1 MAQPFIHTSELCWS
15 PQELE
20 AMACAIESCFLQYQI
35 RGEVVGYDEGATF
48 ALFKIE
54 LGRGI
59 KASQVTAVVPELCR
73 SLSAVDIKIIDFI
86 AGTPYIGLRVTNTYR
101 RVVPFVDCFNL
112 WSGNNRLSSLSVM
125 LGEDIIGEPVG
136 WDLAQMPHLLIAGVT
151 RSGKSMLMHSLV
163 MSILYRN
170 SPDKVRFVMFDTSQ
184 LELSLYNDIPH
195 LLFPSASDFVESIKA
210 LTFLVN
216 ELKRRQKLF
225 GALNQRNLSGYNKV
239 ISSAK
244 ELGRPIPDPFWRPNE
259 NYSDHPY
266 LDSEPEI
273 VVCVDDYVQLIGEYK
288 QIGEMLVLL
297 SQQGH
302 AVGIHLILT
311 TRSPLSTSIG
321 SQLRTNIPTRIALS
335 VSSRADSNLI
345 LDQYGAESLFGLGD
359 MLFASPSLSEP
370 TRIQGTYVS
379 DSDIRDTVDYC
390 KRWGSASYLN
400 FYGDAQNGDVVE
412 EELDP
417 LFDQATEYVVEK
429 QRVSISGIQRQ
440 FRIGYN
446 RAAMI
451 VEQLE
456 LQGIVSE
463 QGHHGNREVL
473 APPYE

>member
-1 MAQPFIHTSELCWS
+1 
-15 PQELE
+15 
-20 AMACAIESCFLQYQI
+20 
-35 RGEVVGYDEGATF
+35 
-48 ALFKIE
+48 
-54 LGRGI
+54 
-59 KASQVTAVVPELCR
+59 
-73 SLSAVDIKIIDFI
+73 
-86 AGTPYIGLRVTNTYR
+86 
-101 RVVPFVDCFNL
+101 
-112 WSGNNRLSSLSVM
+112 M
-125 LGEDIIGEPVG
+125 LGENIIGEPVG
-136 WDLAQMPHLLIAGVT
+136 CDLAQMPHLLITGVT

-195 LLFPSASDFVESIKA
+195 LLFPSASDSVESIKP

-216 ELKRRQKLF
+216 ESRRRQKLF

-259 NYSDHPY
+259 NDSEHPY
-266 LDSEPEI
+266 LGYEPEI
-273 VVCVDDYVQLIGEYK
+273 IVCVDDYVQLIGEYK

-302 AVGIHLILT
+302 TVGIHLILT

-370 TRIQGTYVS
+370 TRIQGAYVS
-379 DSDIRDTVDYC
+379 DLDIRNTVDYC
-390 KRWGSASYLN
+390 KRWGSASYLHLYN
-400 FYGDAQNGDVVE
+400 DAQNTSMLN

-463 QGHHGNREVL
+463 QGYNGHREVL

>member
-1 MAQPFIHTSELCWS
+1 MAQPFIYTSELCWS
-15 PQELE
+15 PQKLDS
-20 AMACAIESCFLQYQI
+20 MAQAIESCFLQYQI
-35 RGEVVGYDEGATF
+35 KGEVVSYDEGATF
-48 ALFKIE
+48 TLFRIE

-59 KASQVTAVVPELCR
+59 KASQVTALVPELCR
-73 SLSAVDIKIIDFI
+73 FLSVVDIKVIDFI

-101 RVVPFVDCFNL
+101 RAVPFVECFNQ
-112 WSGNNRLSSLSVM
+112 WNGSNGLSSLSVM

-136 WDLAQMPHLLIAGVT
+136 WDLTQMPHLLIAGVT

-184 LELSLYNDIPH
+184 LELSLYNGIPH
-195 LLFPSASDFVESIKA
+195 LLFPVASDSVESIKP
-210 LTFLVN
+210 LSFLLA
-216 ELKRRQKLF
+216 ELQRRQKLF
-225 GALNQRNLSGYNKV
+225 SALNQRNLSGYNTV
-239 ISSAK
+239 ILNAK
-244 ELGRPIPDPFWRPNE
+244 ELDKPIPDPFWRPNE

-266 LDSEPEI
+266 LGSEPEI

-288 QIGEMLVLL
+288 QIGEILVLL

-302 AVGIHLILT
+302 VVGIHLILT
-311 TRSPLSTSIG
+311 TRGSLSTSIG
-321 SQLRTNIPTRIALS
+321 SQLRINIPTRVALS
-335 VSSRADSNLI
+335 MSSRADSNLI

-359 MLFASPSLSEP
+359 MLFTSPSLSEP

-379 DSDIRDTVDYC
+379 DSDIRNAIDYC

-400 FYGDAQNGDVVE
+400 FYGDTQNGYVSE

-446 RAAMI
+446 RATRI

-463 QGHHGNREVL
+463 QNHNGNRKVL
-473 APPYE
+473 APPFE

>member
-15 PQELE
+15 PQELDS
-20 AMACAIESCFLQYQI
+20 MARAIESCFLQYQI

-59 KASQVTAVVPELCR
+59 KASQVTALVPELCR
-73 SLSAVDIKIIDFI
+73 SLSVVDIKVIDFI

-112 WSGNNRLSSLSVM
+112 WSGNNVLSSLYVM
-125 LGEDIIGEPVG
+125 LGEDIIGGPVG

-170 SPDKVRFVMFDTSQ
+170 PPDKVRFVMFDTSQ

-195 LLFPSASDFVESIKA
+195 LLFPVASDSVESIKP
-210 LTFLVN
+210 LSFLLA
-216 ELKRRQKLF
+216 ELQRRQKLLS
-225 GALNQRNLSGYNKV
+225 ALNQRNLSGYNKV

-244 ELGRPIPDPFWRPNE
+244 ELGRSIPDPFWRPNE

-311 TRSPLSTSIG
+311 TRNLLSTSIG
-321 SQLRTNIPTRIALS
+321 SQLRINIPTRIALS

-359 MLFASPSLSEP
+359 MLFVSPSLSEP
-370 TRIQGTYVS
+370 IRIQGTYVS
-379 DSDIRDTVDYC
+379 DSDIRNTVDYC

-400 FYGDAQNGDVVE
+400 LYGDAQNGNVSE

-463 QGHHGNREVL
+463 QDHNGNREVL
-473 APPYE
+473 SVRL

>member
-1 MAQPFIHTSELCWS
+1 MSQPFLHVAELCWS
-15 PQELE
+15 LKELE
-20 AMACAIESCFLQYQI
+20 VMARAIESSFLQYQI
-35 RGEVVGYDEGATF
+35 KGEVVGYDEGATF
-48 ALFKIE
+48 TLFKIE

-73 SLSAVDIKIIDFI
+73 SLSVIDIKVIDFI

-101 RVVPFVDCFNL
+101 RAVPFVECFNQ
-112 WSGNNRLSSLSVM
+112 WCGNNGLSSLSVM
-125 LGEDIIGEPVG
+125 LGENIIGEPVG
-136 WDLAQMPHLLIAGVT
+136 CDLAQMPHLLIAGVT

-195 LLFPSASDFVESIKA
+195 LLFPSASDSVESIKP

-259 NYSDHPY
+259 NDSEHPY
-266 LDSEPEI
+266 LGYEPEI

-359 MLFASPSLSEP
+359 MLFTSSSLSEP

-379 DSDIRDTVDYC
+379 DSDIRNTVDYC
-390 KRWGSASYLN
+390 KRWGSASYLHLYN
-400 FYGDAQNGDVVE
+400 DLQNTSMLN

-463 QGHHGNREVL
+463 QGYNGHREVL

>member
-1 MAQPFIHTSELCWS
+1 MQPFIYTSELCWS
-15 PQELE
+15 PQELDS
-20 AMACAIESCFLQYQI
+20 MAQAIESCFVQYQI
-35 RGEVVGYDEGATF
+35 RGEVIGYDEGATF
-48 ALFKIE
+48 TLFRIE
-54 LGRGI
+54 LGKGI
-59 KASQVTAVVPELCR
+59 KASQVTALVPELCR
-73 SLSAVDIKIIDFI
+73 SLSVVDIKVIDFI
-86 AGTPYIGLRVTNTYR
+86 AGTPHIGLRVTNTYR
-101 RVVPFVDCFNL
+101 RAVPFIECFNQ
-112 WSGNNRLSSLSVM
+112 WSRNNGLSSLSVM
-125 LGEDIIGEPVG
+125 LGEDITGEPVG

-184 LELSLYNDIPH
+184 LELSLYNDTPH
-195 LLFPSASDFVESIKA
+195 LLFPVASDSVESINP
-210 LTFLVN
+210 LIFLVS
-216 ELKRRQKLF
+216 ELQRRQKLC

-239 ISSAK
+239 ISNAE

-259 NYSDHPY
+259 NYSEHPY
-266 LDSEPEI
+266 LGYEPEI

-288 QIGEMLVLL
+288 QVGEMLVLL

-311 TRSPLSTSIG
+311 TRSPLSTNIG
-321 SQLRTNIPTRIALS
+321 SQLRINIPTRIALS
-335 VSSRADSNLI
+335 ASSRADSNLV
-345 LDQYGAESLFGLGD
+345 LDQNGAESLFGLGD
-359 MLFASPSLSEP
+359 MLLASPSLSEP

-390 KRWGSASYLN
+390 KRWGNASYLHP
-400 FYGDAQNGDVVE
+400 YDDSQNTFTPA

-429 QRVSISGIQRQ
+429 RRVSISGIQRQ

-463 QGHHGNREVL
+463 QDHNGNREVL
-473 APPYE
+473 SPPYE

>member
-15 PQELE
+15 PQELDS
-20 AMACAIESCFLQYQI
+20 MAQAIESCFLQYQI
-35 RGEVVGYDEGATF
+35 KGEVVSYDEGATF
-48 ALFKIE
+48 SLFRIE

-59 KASQVTAVVPELCR
+59 KASQVTALVPELCR
-73 SLSAVDIKIIDFI
+73 SLSVVDIKVIDFI
-86 AGTPYIGLRVTNTYR
+86 AGTPYIGLRVTNIYR
-101 RVVPFVDCFNL
+101 RAVPFVECFNQ
-112 WSGNNRLSSLSVM
+112 WSGSNSLSSLSVM
-125 LGEDIIGEPVG
+125 LGEDIVGEPVG

-151 RSGKSMLMHSLV
+151 CSGKSMLMHSLV

-170 SPDKVRFVMFDTSQ
+170 SPDKVRVVMFDTSQ

-195 LLFPSASDFVESIKA
+195 LLFPVASDSVESIKP
-210 LTFLVN
+210 LTFLVA
-216 ELKRRQKLF
+216 ELQRRQKLF

-239 ISSAK
+239 ISNAK
-244 ELGRPIPDPFWRPNE
+244 ELGRPIPDPFWHPNE
-259 NYSDHPY
+259 NYSEHPY
-266 LDSEPEI
+266 LGYEPEI
-273 VVCVDDYVQLIGEYK
+273 IVCVDDYVQLIGEYK

-302 AVGIHLILT
+302 VVGIHLILT

-321 SQLRTNIPTRIALS
+321 TQLRINIPTRIALS

-359 MLFASPSLSEP
+359 MLFASPSLFEP
-370 TRIQGTYVS
+370 TRIQGAYVS

-400 FYGDAQNGDVVE
+400 FYEDTQNTDMPNK
-412 EELDP
+412 ELDP
-417 LFDQATEYVVEK
+417 LFDQAVEFVVD
-429 QRVSISGIQRQ
+429 QRRVSVSGIQRQ

-463 QGHHGNREVL
+463 QDHNGNREVL
-473 APPYE
+473 SVRF

>member
-1 MAQPFIHTSELCWS
+1 M
-15 PQELE
+15 
-20 AMACAIESCFLQYQI
+20 
-35 RGEVVGYDEGATF
+35 
-48 ALFKIE
+48 
-54 LGRGI
+54 
-59 KASQVTAVVPELCR
+59 
-73 SLSAVDIKIIDFI
+73 
-86 AGTPYIGLRVTNTYR
+86 
-101 RVVPFVDCFNL
+101 
-112 WSGNNRLSSLSVM
+112 SSLSVM
-125 LGEDIIGEPVG
+125 LAENIIGEPVG
-136 WDLAQMPHLLIAGVT
+136 CDLAQMPHLLIAGVT

-195 LLFPSASDFVESIKA
+195 LLFPSASDSVESIKP

-216 ELKRRQKLF
+216 ESRRRQKLF

-244 ELGRPIPDPFWRPNE
+244 ELSRPIPDPFWRPNE

-266 LDSEPEI
+266 LASEPEI

-311 TRSPLSTSIG
+311 TRSPLSTSVG

-370 TRIQGTYVS
+370 TRIQGAYVS
-379 DSDIRDTVDYC
+379 DLDIRNTVDYC
-390 KRWGSASYLN
+390 KRWGSASYLHLYN
-400 FYGDAQNGDVVE
+400 DVQNTSMLN

-417 LFDQATEYVVEK
+417 LFDQATQYVVEK

-463 QGHHGNREVL
+463 QGYNGHREVL

>member
-1 MAQPFIHTSELCWS
+1 M
-15 PQELE
+15 
-20 AMACAIESCFLQYQI
+20 
-35 RGEVVGYDEGATF
+35 V
-48 ALFKIE
+48 ALNPPSISTWC
-54 LGRGI
+54 LVWCYG
-59 KASQVTAVVPELCR
+59 
-73 SLSAVDIKIIDFI
+73 
-86 AGTPYIGLRVTNTYR
+86 
-101 RVVPFVDCFNL
+101 
-112 WSGNNRLSSLSVM
+112 LSSLSVL
-125 LGEDIIGEPVG
+125 LGENIIGEPVG
-136 WDLAQMPHLLIAGVT
+136 CDLAQMPHLLIAGVT

-195 LLFPSASDFVESIKA
+195 LLFPSASDSVESIKP

-259 NYSDHPY
+259 NDSEHPY
-266 LDSEPEI
+266 LGYEPEI
-273 VVCVDDYVQLIGEYK
+273 VICVDDYVQLIGEYK

-370 TRIQGTYVS
+370 TRIQGAYVS
-379 DSDIRDTVDYC
+379 DLDIRNTADYC
-390 KRWGSASYLN
+390 KRWGSANYLHLYN
-400 FYGDAQNGDVVE
+400 DVQNTSMLN

-463 QGHHGNREVL
+463 QGYNGHREVL